1 MSDISGT
8 TATSNQPTAVLP
20 AGDTASA
27 SSASSS
33 TSDGLGSNGVNAD
46 TFLKLLVAQ
55 MQYQNP
61 DDPVDSTQFLSQTAD
76 FEEVQELGS
85 LQTSMASL
93 VSSQQAGAAT
103 SMLGQQ
109 VTGTDQVGNSVTGV
123 VSGIQLTSTGPLLSV
138 GNSTVPFSS
147 VTSVTTPGTGTHA
160 GTARDRHDRHGT
172 TGTGTTGTG
181 TTGTAPARPRP
192 ARPRPARPRPAQAL
206 PAPVLPA
213 QVLPAPARPAQAPRP
228 SQTSKTCKQTGPT

>member
-8 TATSNQPTAVLP
+8 TATTSKPTAVLP

-27 SSASSS
+27 SSASSA

-46 TFLKLLVAQ
+46 TFLQLLVAQ

-85 LQTSMASL
+85 LQTSIASL

-147 VTSVTTPGTGTHA
+147 VTSVTTPGSTTGT
-160 GTARDRHDRHGT
+160 GT

-181 TTGTAPARPRP
+181 TTGTG
-192 ARPRPARPRPAQAL
+192 
-206 PAPVLPA
+206 
-213 QVLPAPARPAQAPRP
+213 
-228 SQTSKTCKQTGPT
+228 TTGTTTTGTTTTGTTTTGTTTTGTTTTGTDSST

>member
-1 MSDISGT
+1 MSDISNT
-8 TATSNQPTAVLP
+8 TAVSQQPTAVLP
-20 AGDTASA
+20 PGDTASA
-27 SSASSS
+27 TSSTSS

-46 TFLKLLVAQ
+46 TFLQLLVAQ

-85 LQTSMASL
+85 LQTSLASV
-93 VSSQQAGAAT
+93 VSAQQAGAAT

-147 VTSVTTPGTGTHA
+147 VTSVTAPGT
-160 GTARDRHDRHGT
+160 T
-172 TGTGTTGTG
+172 TTGTTGTTTTG
-181 TTGTAPARPRP
+181 TTGT
-192 ARPRPARPRPAQAL
+192 
-206 PAPVLPA
+206 
-213 QVLPAPARPAQAPRP
+213 
-228 SQTSKTCKQTGPT
+228 TTTGTTTTGTTTTGTTTTGTTGTPT